1 MSGGFGYWIADLPR
15 VIFRLA
21 TFGNR
26 LPEIRGPPS
35 RLVNTQL
42 GQRRSPLAQAKP
54 SSSS

>member
-15 VIFRLA
+15 VIFCLA

-35 RLVNTQL
+35 RQPKRNWAS
-42 GQRRSPLAQAKP
+42 GGHR
-54 SSSS
+54 